1 MRSRIARVEI
11 VDSAGFDPID
21 AMRKVNEL
29 LAEGLDEAAIRS
41 HMDWIP
47 SVHWRQLYLRAK
59 AIRDTLE
66 YGMPPELREQ
76 WFRAKTNQIVEEN
89 IHTAPAVAVKALT
102 LIGKEFASSAATV
115 HIDMESATRLSELSK
130 ERMLELKAS
139 DGIYYERKEDE
150 ERRETETE
158 ASPDAEER

>member
-1 MRSRIARVEI
+1 MRPQMARTQI
-11 VDSAGFDPID
+11 IDSAGFDPID

-29 LAEGLDEAAIRS
+29 LAEGLDEATIRS

-66 YGMPPELREQ
+66 YGMPPELREP
-76 WFRAKTNQIVEEN
+76 WFRAKTNQLVEEN
-89 IHTAPAVAVKALT
+89 MQTNPGVAVKALA
-102 LIGKEFASSAATV
+102 LIGKEFANSATTV

-139 DGIYYERKEDE
+139 DGIYHERKEDE